1 MPFTEKHRAKLQQ
14 ILVESYQSNGAPSN
28 SYMGWGLATA
38 PANLDGY
45 FPGTRHRATQ
55 RAEEQ
60 VCHSYPG
67 VDSSSSSAASGTVA
81 VALLLCTPLAQSTTN
96 PVWAL
101 RTSLH
106 VKTGRTK
113 LKTARLWTGPRV
125 VLRTGRRTDCAAAVG
140 RY

>member
-1 MPFTEKHRAKLQQ
+1 MA
-14 ILVESYQSNGAPSN
+14 G
-28 SYMGWGLATA
+28 G
-38 PANLDGY
+38 
-45 FPGTRHRATQ
+45 
-55 RAEEQ
+55 
-60 VCHSYPG
+60 G

-113 LKTARLWTGPRV
+113 LKTARLWTDPVSCSVQVDAPTVPPQSAGTSAGEAVAEQVCESAIEPGP
-125 VLRTGRRTDCAAAVG
+125 
-140 RY
+140 